1 MRFNIHDTLIKTTS
15 IILLLALSLNA
26 SVYYL
31 YLKLR
36 QTKARKEI
44 KMKIKAGVPEDE
56 LTLFYYSEA
65 NKHEFDWKHS
75 REFNHRGVMYDIVR
89 EENPEPGVRLLY
101 CVTDHQETLLFGN
114 LKKLVT
120 QQEQNLPATKKANT
134 LLGMFLSGLFFAEK
148 IHISNILT
156 FNELSWPKKNE
167 GYIQP
172 PTKILSPPPR
182 VKATFH
188 VSNLI

>member
-1 MRFNIHDTLIKTTS
+1 MRFNLHYTLRKITS
-15 IILLLALSLNA
+15 IVLLIALSLNT
-26 SVYYL
+26 SVYYF

-36 QTKARKEI
+36 QTNIRKEI

-56 LTLFYYSEA
+56 LTLFYYTEA

-75 REFNHRGVMYDIVR
+75 REFNHHGVMYDVVR

-114 LKKLVT
+114 LKILVT
-120 QQEQNLPATKKANT
+120 QQQQNHPATKKANT
-134 LLGMFLSGLFFAEK
+134 LFGLFLSCLFFADGVV
-148 IHISNILT
+148 HSNYLT
-156 FNELSWPKKNE
+156 SIELSWPEIGE

-172 PTKILSPPPR
+172 FTKILSPPPK
-182 VKATFH
+182 VM
-188 VSNLI
+188 